1 MFGRNTISSIILAI
15 CVCIAALSG
24 STTNAFTPSSIQ
36 SRITASSST
45 TTSLNQFGK
54 KKSQEDLSSI
64 ESRDLTREEML
75 AINKRN
81 EEVMNNEL
89 QAMTGVSVL
98 FSLPILYLCYV
109 AFFSD

>member
-1 MFGRNTISSIILAI
+1 MTGRNTISSIILAI
-15 CVCIAALSG
+15 CVCVAVLSG
-24 STTNAFTPSSIQ
+24 TTTDAFTPSSIQ
-36 SRITASSST
+36 SRTTASST

-54 KKSQEDLSSI
+54 KKPQEDLSSI

>member
-1 MFGRNTISSIILAI
+1 MIGRNTISSIILAI

-24 STTNAFTPSSIQ
+24 TTTDAFTPSSIQ
-36 SRITASSST
+36 SRTQRTASST

-54 KKSQEDLSSI
+54 KKPQDDLSSI

-109 AFFSD
+109 AFF

>member
-1 MFGRNTISSIILAI
+1 MIGRNTISSIILAI
-15 CVCIAALSG
+15 CVFVAVLSG
-24 STTNAFTPSSIQ
+24 STDAFTPTSIQ
-36 SRITASSST
+36 SRAASSSS

-54 KKSQEDLSSI
+54 KKPQEDLSSI

>member
-1 MFGRNTISSIILAI
+1 MIGRNTISSIILAI
-15 CVCIAALSG
+15 CVCIAVLSG
-24 STTNAFTPSSIQ
+24 TTDAFTPTSIQ
-36 SRITASSST
+36 SRTTSSST

-54 KKSQEDLSSI
+54 KKPQEDLSSI

>member
-1 MFGRNTISSIILAI
+1 MLGRNTISSIILAI
-15 CVCIAALSG
+15 CVCIAVLSG
-24 STTNAFTPSSIQ
+24 TTDAFTPSSIQ
-36 SRITASSST
+36 SRAASSST
-45 TTSLNQFGK
+45 TKTSLNQFGK
-54 KKSQEDLSSI
+54 KKPQEDLSSI

-98 FSLPILYLCYV
+98 FSLPLLYLCYV

>member
-1 MFGRNTISSIILAI
+1 MIGRNTISSIILAI

-24 STTNAFTPSSIQ
+24 STDAFTPSSIQ
-36 SRITASSST
+36 SRTTASST

-54 KKSQEDLSSI
+54 KKPQEDLSSI

>member
-15 CVCIAALSG
+15 CVCVAVLSG
-24 STTNAFTPSSIQ
+24 TTDAFTPTSIQ
-36 SRITASSST
+36 SRTASS

-54 KKSQEDLSSI
+54 KKPQEDLSSI

>member
-1 MFGRNTISSIILAI
+1 MIGRNTISSIILAI
-15 CVCIAALSG
+15 CVWVAVLSG
-24 STTNAFTPSSIQ
+24 TTTDAFTPSSIQ
-36 SRITASSST
+36 SRTVSST

-54 KKSQEDLSSI
+54 KKPQDDLSSI